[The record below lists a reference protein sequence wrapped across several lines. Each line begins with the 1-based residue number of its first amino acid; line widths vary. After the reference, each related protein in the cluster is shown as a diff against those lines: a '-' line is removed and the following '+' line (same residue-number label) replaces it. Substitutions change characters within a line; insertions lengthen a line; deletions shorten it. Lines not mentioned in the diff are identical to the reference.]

1 MVMKKKIKR
10 KVKEELDNV
19 VGRKRRNKGDER
31 KLMNYLEDVMKE
43 EKRIKKI
50 EKMKKINR
58 VMREKKINGYE
69 INKEKKVIIRI
80 WRVM

>member
-1 MVMKKKIKR
+1 MKKKIKR